1 MKIKLIIV
9 ALVALMLTGCGFF
22 ENNSETIVFYGK
34 TDWVMDNESIIAP
47 DGYFINFYELKK
59 IDEQLFIYFFKCC
72 FSRLNFSYF
81 FEYFSSIIFIYF
93 CISKFF

>member
-34 TDWVMDNESIIAP
+34 TDWVMDNEFITAP

-59 IDEQLFIYFFKCC
+59 IDEHTLQLVLTLTDNKGYG
-72 FSRLNFSYF
+72 
-81 FEYFSSIIFIYF
+81 EM
-93 CISKFF
+93 

>member
-22 ENNSETIVFYGK
+22 ENNSGTIVFYGK

-59 IDEQLFIYFFKCC
+59 IDEHTMQLVLTLTDNKGYG
-72 FSRLNFSYF
+72 
-81 FEYFSSIIFIYF
+81 EM
-93 CISKFF
+93 